1 MSAAALLALAGR
13 RGPVLLFGGVLAG
26 LGWPAL
32 AAAVRPLMDAA
43 VFCFTLGAFLKVD
56 LPAFRSEAGRAHA
69 IRNAAVL
76 SRASLGVPLVAW
88 VAILV
93 LSPGPELAEGL
104 LLCTPAPPVGS
115 AAALAAML
123 GLNAPVALLAS
134 VAATAVSPLVMP
146 ALAELLGGYALAL
159 DPMAMAQR
167 LAVIVGGAAAASWLL
182 RRWAG
187 GFVAANPLAMTEIAV
202 VALVVFA
209 LGAMHGMRAQF
220 AAHPG
225 LVALYLGLA
234 FAVNAGFQLLGAAL
248 FARTGLNCA
257 ATVGLISGNRN
268 IGLAWAA
275 VGSGM
280 PPLVELFFAMSV
292 LPIYMLPALAK
303 PVLAYARRAGDG
315 LPAGAPGGGV
325 ASLRRTAPEEAARH
339 RHEVLG
345 PWLSRVVPS
354 VADAPMREAGT
365 GSALPAALIPGD
377 DGTAQLGFGP
387 FPPNAKQG

>member
-187 GFVAANPLAMTEIAV
+187 GFVAANPLAI
-202 VALVVFA
+202 
-209 LGAMHGMRAQF
+209 
-220 AAHPG
+220 PG
-225 LVALYLGLA
+225 LRWSRWWSSRLA
-234 FAVNAGFQLLGAAL
+234 PCMAC
-248 FARTGLNCA
+248 ARSSRPIRAWWRC
-257 ATVGLISGNRN
+257 IS
-268 IGLAWAA
+268 AW
-275 VGSGM
+275 
-280 PPLVELFFAMSV
+280 PLRRMRVSSCS
-292 LPIYMLPALAK
+292 
-303 PVLAYARRAGDG
+303 ARRSSRGRGSTA
-315 LPAGAPGGGV
+315 
-325 ASLRRTAPEEAARH
+325 RRQS
-339 RHEVLG
+339 G
-345 PWLSRVVPS
+345 
-354 VADAPMREAGT
+354 
-365 GSALPAALIPGD
+365 
-377 DGTAQLGFGP
+377 
-387 FPPNAKQG
+387 